1 MRYVLKRMTRPL
13 LLAVGLAIATNPSS
27 VWAQGKVLKVALG
40 SMVASMDPNA
50 KTSGPPATIV
60 FYPVF
65 DTLTFTNDKGEV
77 IPSVATSWKNTAPTT
92 WEFQLRSDVRFSNG
106 EVLDA
111 QAAKFTLERVLN
123 PENKQVV
130 RARIATI
137 KSVTA
142 TNATDRKSVV

>member
-1 MRYVLKRMTRPL
+1 MMRIVLKKIGRSL
-13 LLAVGLAIATNPSS
+13 LLTVGITLCVYSGVAS
-27 VWAQGKVLKVALG
+27 AQGKVLKVALG

-65 DTLTFTNDKGEV
+65 DTLTFSNEKGEV
-77 IPSVATSWKNTAPTT
+77 VPSVATSWKNTSPTS

-111 QAAKFTLERVLN
+111 QAVKFTLDRVLN

-130 RARIATI
+130 RAC
-137 KSVTA
+137 
-142 TNATDRKSVV
+142 